1 MVFAM
6 ALGAAIHARHYS
18 QSRPFL
24 VPGDHGVGNQVLERV
39 EAWVSLRLVICEA
52 RAVEAREGVA
62 KAIQEMT
69 AMDDVAVGILAR
81 DGKGAAVHHLLI
93 RPRSRNPFFP
103 L

>member
-24 VPGDHGVGNQVLERV
+24 VPGDQVVGNQVLESV
-39 EAWVSLRLVICEA
+39 EAWVSPRPVICEA
-52 RAVEAREGVA
+52 QAVETRDCVA

-69 AMDDVAVGILAR
+69 AMDDGTVGILAR
-81 DGKGAAVHHLLI
+81 DEEGPAVHHLLI
-93 RPRSRNPFFP
+93 RPCSRHPLFP